1 MLSRLR
7 WRLGQELKRRVEQ
20 LERGLP
26 ESWRQL
32 SRRARAQPAGD
43 PAALAGR
50 FCPAP
55 FRQVDLYDSGKAYCC
70 CSSWLPTPMGDLRQ
84 SELLDLWNNP
94 VMQRIRES
102 IYDGSFRYCRH
113 SVCPAI
119 LNDSLPHLRD
129 AEKDPEFGADVLA
142 RRTVLSTPPLL
153 LNLCNDKSCNLW
165 CPSCRTVRINHQS
178 GPEYIFHK
186 ELQDRLLK
194 PYLSAPTDREFTLSI
209 TGSGDPFA
217 SKVFRELLYG
227 LDGSLFPNMRINLQT
242 NGVLLTPRNWQRMHR
257 IHDNI
262 AAIFISLDAA
272 SETTYDITRRG
283 GHWGHLLQNC
293 ARLGELR
300 ARGEIRHLRFDFV
313 VQDANFR
320 EMTAF
325 VQLAREFGA
334 DRAYFSRLMNWGT
347 WSQSDFLAQ
356 CPWLP
361 DHPSHEEFQAVL
373 CDPALEDPLVDLG
386 NLTELCNEA
395 LSLAG

>member
-1 MLSRLR
+1 MLNRLR
-7 WRLGQELKRRVEQ
+7 WRLGQTHKRWMER
-20 LERGLP
+20 LERSLP
-26 ESWRQL
+26 ESWHQF
-32 SRRARAQPAGD
+32 SQRARGQPVGN
-43 PAALAGR
+43 PPALAGR

-70 CSSWLPTPMGDLRQ
+70 CSAWLPTPMGDLRQ

-119 LNDSLPHLRD
+119 LNNSLWKMRE
-129 AEKDPEFGADVLA
+129 AEADPEFGADVQA

-153 LNLCNDKSCNLW
+153 INLCNDKSCNLW
-165 CPSCRTVRINHQS
+165 CPSCRTVRINHHS
-178 GPEYIFHK
+178 GPDYEFHK
-186 ELQDRLLK
+186 ELQDRLLQ
-194 PYLSAPTDREFTLSI
+194 PYLSEPTDQAFTLSI

-217 SKVFRELLYG
+217 SKVFRELLYS

-242 NGVLLTPRNWQRMHR
+242 NGVLLTPRSWQRMHR

-262 AAIFISLDAA
+262 AAIFISFDAG
-272 SETTYDITRRG
+272 SEATYNITRRG

-300 ARGEIRHLRFDFV
+300 ARNEIRHLRFDFV
-313 VQDANFR
+313 VQAANFR
-320 EMTAF
+320 EMDAF
-325 VQLAREFGA
+325 VELARELGA
-334 DRAYFSRLMNWGT
+334 DRAYFSQLMNWGT
-347 WSQSDFLAQ
+347 WSQSDFFVQ

-361 DHPSHEEFQAVL
+361 GHPLRDEFLAVL
-373 CDPALEDPLVDLG
+373 CDPAMEDPLVDLG
-386 NLTELCNEA
+386 NLTEYRNDA
-395 LSLAG
+395 LSLLT